1 METLK
6 QELLEKCEHFIQQK
20 TAALQNAM
28 QGLKQDLENE
38 SKSSVGDKFETGRE
52 MINIE
57 WNKLS
62 NQLQQ
67 YEQMQSVLKR
77 INVQTDSGIVKAGS
91 IIFTENANYFIS
103 IPAGEIIVQDTKFYA
118 IGSKA
123 PVAIAM
129 LGKAENDS
137 YTFNQQEVLIRK
149 II

>member
-6 QELLEKCEHFIQQK
+6 QELLEKCEQFIQQK
-20 TAALQNAM
+20 ITALQDAM

-38 SKSSVGDKFETGRE
+38 SKSSAGDKFETGRE

-67 YEQMQSVLKR
+67 YEQMQSVIYR
-77 INVQTDSGIVKAGS
+77 ISLQGATGTVKTGS
-91 IIFTENANYFIS
+91 LVFTEKANYFIS
-103 IPAGEIIVQDTKFYA
+103 IPAGEMIVQGTKFYA

-129 LGKAENDS
+129 LGKTENES
-137 YTFNQQEVLIRK
+137 YTFNQQSVRIEK

>member
-20 TAALQNAM
+20 TAALQYAM

-38 SKSSVGDKFETGRE
+38 SKSSAGDKFETDRE

-57 WNKLS
+57 WNKIS

-67 YEQMQSVLKR
+67 YEQMRSVLKQ
-77 INVQTDSGIVKAGS
+77 INVQVDSGIAKAGS

-103 IPAGEIIVQDTKFYA
+103 IPAGEIIVQDTRFYA

-129 LGKAENDS
+129 LGKTENDS
-137 YTFNQQEVLIRK
+137 YTFNQQNVLIKK

>member
-1 METLK
+1 MEMLK
-6 QELLEKCEHFIQQK
+6 HELLEKCEDFIQQK
-20 TAALQNAM
+20 TTALQNAM

-38 SKSSVGDKFETGRE
+38 SKSSAGDKFETGRE

-91 IIFTENANYFIS
+91 IIFTENA
-103 IPAGEIIVQDTKFYA
+103 K
-118 IGSKA
+118 
-123 PVAIAM
+123 
-129 LGKAENDS
+129 L
-137 YTFNQQEVLIRK
+137 LRRK
-149 II
+149 DNK

>member
-20 TAALQNAM
+20 TAALQYAM

-38 SKSSVGDKFETGRE
+38 SKSSAGDKFETGRE

-57 WNKLS
+57 WNKIS

-67 YEQMQSVLKR
+67 YEQMRSVLKQ
-77 INVQTDSGIVKAGS
+77 INVQVDSGIAKAGS

-103 IPAGEIIVQDTKFYA
+103 IPAGEIIVQDTRFYA

-129 LGKAENDS
+129 LGKTENDS
-137 YTFNQQEVLIRK
+137 YTFNQQNVLIKK

>member
-6 QELLEKCEHFIQQK
+6 QELLEKCEQFIQQK
-20 TAALQNAM
+20 TTALQDAM

-38 SKSSVGDKFETGRE
+38 SKSSAGDKFETGRE

-67 YEQMQSVLKR
+67 YEQMQSVLNR
-77 INVQTDSGIVKAGS
+77 ISLQSATGTIKTGSLVFTDK
-91 IIFTENANYFIS
+91 ANYFIS
-103 IPAGEIIVQDTKFYA
+103 IPAGELIVQSTKIYA

-129 LGKAENDS
+129 LGKTENES
-137 YTFNQQEVLIRK
+137 YTFNQQSVRIEK

>member
-20 TAALQNAM
+20 TAALQYAM

-38 SKSSVGDKFETGRE
+38 SKSSAGDKFETGRE

-57 WNKLS
+57 WNKIS

-67 YEQMQSVLKR
+67 YEQMRSVLKQ
-77 INVQTDSGIVKAGS
+77 INVQVDSGIAKAGS

-103 IPAGEIIVQDTKFYA
+103 IPAGEIIVQDTRFYA

-129 LGKAENDS
+129 LGKTENES
-137 YTFNQQEVLIRK
+137 YTFNQQSVRIEK